1 VVSAATA
8 LLLLDVTVVNVAL
21 PAIRADLDASFGELL
36 EHRLAASGSRLGSF
50 EGATRVAFVDGLDAI
65 FLIGALT
72 AFAAVPAALLLLRK
86 GSCPRRSKASLQ
98 RCLYPFAEP

>member
-1 VVSAATA
+1 MVSAATA

-36 EHRLAASGSRLGSF
+36 EHRLAASGSRLDSF

-72 AFAAVPAALLLLRK
+72 AFAAVPAASSFSGK
-86 GSCPRRSKASLQ
+86 GELPEAV
-98 RCLYPFAEP
+98 